1 MWRSALIRYL
11 LSALALGAA
20 FAAAQNPSTAAKDP
34 PTPPLEAKRGVPE
47 TMGSDRSSSAGVVTI
62 DAIERSSGATA
73 TQGLLPATGLPPL
86 PGGTVSLFGG
96 MIQSVDHVR
105 DRLVLQV
112 FQGHRVPL
120 LFDERTQVFRDGK
133 AVSLDDVQAGQRAY
147 VDSTLD
153 GTDVFARSIRLELP
167 ATTGQSSG
175 QVVEYRAD
183 SGELVLRDAITPTT
197 VKMRL
202 DSGVKINRG
211 DQVTKSSELT
221 AGTLVS
227 VAFAPSSK
235 EPVVSQITILASP
248 GESYTFSGQVAA
260 VDVTRGLLVL
270 EDDTRHKSYD
280 LYFDP
285 TARQLGTQLKLG
297 ANVTAKTRF
306 DGKQY
311 CVDAVTLAPVSAR

>member
-1 MWRSALIRYL
+1 MWRSALIRHL
-11 LSALALGAA
+11 LSVLALGAA
-20 FAAAQNPSTAAKDP
+20 FAGAQNPSTAAKDP

-47 TMGSDRSSSAGVVTI
+47 TMGANRSSSAGVV
-62 DAIERSSGATA
+62 AIERSSGTTP
-73 TQGLLPATGLPPL
+73 TQGVLPAAGLPPL

-96 MIQSVDHVR
+96 MIQSVDHGR

-153 GTDVFARSIRLELP
+153 GTDVFARSIRLEP
-167 ATTGQSSG
+167 AATTGQSSG
-175 QVVEYRAD
+175 QVVEYRVD

-202 DSGVKINRG
+202 GSGVKINRG

-270 EDDTRHKSYD
+270 EDDARHKSYD

-285 TARQLGTQLKLG
+285 TARQLGAQLKLG

-311 CVDAVTLAPVSAR
+311 RVDAVMVAPVSAR